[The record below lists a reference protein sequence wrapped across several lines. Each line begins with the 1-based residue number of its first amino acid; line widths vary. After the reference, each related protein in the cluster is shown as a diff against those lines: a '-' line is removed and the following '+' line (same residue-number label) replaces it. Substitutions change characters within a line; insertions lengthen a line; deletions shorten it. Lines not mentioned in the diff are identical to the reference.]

1 MIARL
6 TGNIVDNAADHV
18 VLDVN
23 GVGYLVHLPVGCVGR
38 LKPDED
44 GRVSIVIHTSVRED
58 AIQLFGFAD
67 DRQKLFFNKVTSV
80 SGVGPKTAMSVLSTL
95 TVDEA
100 VRAVA
105 NEDLTAFT
113 RVSGIGKKTAERL
126 LLELR
131 GAVDELGISDQGS
144 KVGSLSD
151 VDDEIVDD
159 LRSALLNL
167 GYKPNAVDD
176 AIEKMLP
183 IAEDA
188 RSIEPLLRNALKLL

>member
-6 TGNIVDNAADHV
+6 TGKIVDHAADHV
-18 VLDVN
+18 VLDVR

-38 LKPDED
+38 LRPDDD
-44 GRVSIVIHTSVRED
+44 GNVTVVIHTSVRED

-67 DRQKLFFNKVTSV
+67 ERQKLLFHKVTSV

-95 TVDEA
+95 SVDDA

-131 GAVDELGISDQGS
+131 GVVDEIGIEKQGER
-144 KVGSLSD
+144 VGSALD

-167 GYKPNAVDD
+167 GYKPAAVDD

-183 IAEDA
+183 IENEIE
-188 RSIEPLLRNALKLL
+188 SIEPLLRNALKLL